1 LDFAKQNIKKYK
13 FKFISANLG
22 LERVVPYYI
31 KQFKGFKVA
40 VIGLSPDSIHKKT
53 GLEVG
58 DYEAAVKAALEKLK
72 GQADFVILASAIGDE
87 LSLRIAEKF
96 KEIKIVLVSGDVTEA
111 RPYEELGEVMLLRPA
126 YRAQE
131 IRMATID
138 VKDKKIVKWKFKQEK
153 LPLTI
158 EEDLQVKRSI
168 PACFSDADCPA
179 KEGLVVQ
186 CQSPGKLNAVCTYV
200 EPKTIEAILITDKS
214 CPFCVVD
221 VPVGVLKKVFPG
233 LVFRTLDYR
242 DKEASELIKKY
253 SIDALPLFILPGEIK
268 SEKSFSKVSAIFSER
283 EGKLILNKELAGLFL
298 FIKRTEIP
306 RRIDFFLNPY
316 EENASTILDALMSFA
331 ENNKIDFQISL
342 IIPKENTIGY
352 PEEELKIALAVK
364 KDFPKE
370 YLKYLALRV
379 KDIQKTSFI
388 DSLQALGLDYK
399 KTADLAKSGDI
410 QSLIKENDKLIK
422 ELSVTDGN
430 VILINNNRI
439 FKVFQI
445 QEKDLKKFF

>member
-1 LDFAKQNIKKYK
+1 
-13 FKFISANLG
+13 
-22 LERVVPYYI
+22 
-31 KQFKGFKVA
+31 
-40 VIGLSPDSIHKKT
+40 
-53 GLEVG
+53 
-58 DYEAAVKAALEKLK
+58 
-72 GQADFVILASAIGDE
+72 
-87 LSLRIAEKF
+87 
-96 KEIKIVLVSGDVTEA
+96 
-111 RPYEELGEVMLLRPA
+111 
-126 YRAQE
+126 
-131 IRMATID
+131 
-138 VKDKKIVKWKFKQEK
+138 
-153 LPLTI
+153 
-158 EEDLQVKRSI
+158 
-168 PACFSDADCPA
+168 
-179 KEGLVVQ
+179 
-186 CQSPGKLNAVCTYV
+186 
-200 EPKTIEAILITDKS
+200 
-214 CPFCVVD
+214 
-221 VPVGVLKKVFPG
+221 
-233 LVFRTLDYR
+233 
-242 DKEASELIKKY
+242 
-253 SIDALPLFILPGEIK
+253 
-268 SEKSFSKVSAIFSER
+268 
-283 EGKLILNKELAGLFL
+283 
-298 FIKRTEIP
+298 
-306 RRIDFFLNPY
+306 
-316 EENASTILDALMSFA
+316 MSFA